1 MSSGGASPALFLF
14 SLYNPGNEQF
24 FSRDF
29 VDAVISHLAPA
40 VPPALLSG
48 VLAAVLTG
56 VAIPAARRLGV
67 IRVPRAR
74 DIHTRPTPALGGLAL
89 YAAFALTVLLLAP
102 DEVERMAVV
111 AVTGA
116 AAVILVLDDRVGMPA
131 WLKLGV
137 QTALAVVAAAAFGS
151 NLQINYFGLPGGGI
165 VELGLLALPITVAWQ
180 VGMANTVNLLD
191 GVDGLAAGVVGIV
204 AVVLVVAAASKGQP
218 DVVVFGAALAGACA
232 GFLLWNWHPARIF
245 MGDSGSNFLGFAIAL
260 ISILGV
266 AKIAAVFAL
275 LLPLLALAVPI
286 VDTAWAIVRR
296 RRRRISI
303 AHPDTRHIHHQ
314 LLDFGV
320 TQRQTCLL
328 FYCTSAIL
336 GSLGLMIFGHR
347 RALAAV
353 VLLMLVPLS
362 TVVGDLL
369 IRSARRVPA
378 PGLDRL
384 LGTRVLS

>member
-1 MSSGGASPALFLF
+1 MP
-14 SLYNPGNEQF
+14 PG
-24 FSRDF
+24 
-29 VDAVISHLAPA
+29 L
-40 VPPALLSG
+40 
-48 VLAAVLTG
+48 LAAVLAAALTG
-56 VAIPAARRLGV
+56 LAIPVARRLGV
-67 IRVPRAR
+67 MAVPRDR
-74 DIHTRPTPALGGLAL
+74 DLHKRPTAALGGLAL
-89 YAAFALTVLLLAP
+89 YAAFAVSVLLLAP
-102 DEVERMAVV
+102 DEVEKMAIL

-116 AAVILVLDDRVGMPA
+116 AAVILVIDDRLGMPA
-131 WLKLGV
+131 GLKLGV
-137 QTALAVVAAAAFGS
+137 QVALAVVAAAAFGS
-151 NLQINYFGLPGGGI
+151 DLQINYFGTPGGGI
-165 VELGLLALPITVAWQ
+165 VELGLLALPLTVLWQ

-204 AVVLVVAAASKGQP
+204 AVVLLVAASTKGQP
-218 DVVVFGAALAGACA
+218 DVVIFGAALAGACL

-286 VDTAWAIVRR
+286 ADTAWAIVRR

-314 LLDFGV
+314 LLDFGL

-328 FYCTSAIL
+328 FYCCSTIL
-336 GSLGLMIFGHR
+336 GALGLMIFGHR

-362 TVVGDLL
+362 TVLGDLL
-369 IRSARRVPA
+369 IRSARRIPA

-384 LGTRVLS
+384 LGTQPLS